1 MVRPQGT
8 LKSKTAS
15 MELRRAGTTY
25 RCLRLPPSGVPG
37 AVIQLQQGVPSAG
50 EPDAPPSGERNA
62 PPSGEPGVQPTE
74 VPNEGAPVKKEY

>member
-15 MELRRAGTTY
+15 MELKRAGTTY

-37 AVIQLQQGVPSAG
+37 AVIQLQQGVAPAG
-50 EPDAPPSGERNA
+50 EQNPPSGEQNA
-62 PPSGEPGVQPTE
+62 PPSGEAGVQPTD

>member
-15 MELRRAGTTY
+15 MELKRAGTTY

-37 AVIQLQQGVPSAG
+37 AVIQLQQGVPPAG
-50 EPDAPPSGERNA
+50 EQNPPSGEQNA
-62 PPSGEPGVQPTE
+62 PPSGGPGVQPTD
-74 VPNEGAPVKKEY
+74 VPNEGTPVKKEY